1 MSSQAQNIAK
11 NTTWLTASYIG
22 QKLFAFVYF
31 TIIARILGASSI
43 GQYVFAISFTT
54 ILSVFIDFGLS
65 LVLIRESSKYREKA
79 NIFLNNALTIK
90 IFLSAITYLAAIII
104 INLLNKPALTLNMVY
119 LAGVIMILD
128 SFTLSFWAIFRAY
141 QNLKYEAISIVI
153 NQILIVIVGLISVF
167 LKLPLYFLV
176 IALFS
181 GAAFSFFYSL
191 ILTKI
196 KLNFKFKFQYDLDIV
211 KLLLKMAI
219 PFALAAIF
227 TRIYTFI
234 DQVLLSILIGDQSV
248 GWYSVAYKITYALQ
262 FVPAAFA
269 AAIYPAMSHSF
280 LYDKAKLEQIFE
292 KSMFFL
298 IIISLPIA
306 FGLTALADKII
317 IGFYGNGYQPSI
329 LTLQIFIFAVISIF
343 LSYPVGS
350 LLNACNKQTINTI
363 NMGITMVLNIIL
375 HIILIPKFH
384 HIGAAIATLI
394 SLSLLF
400 ILNLIWVPKIISYD
414 FKFLISKAC
423 KAIFASIVMYVFI
436 IYTKQTINFL
446 LLIVLGALI
455 YTVILYLI
463 KGFTREDIS
472 YLWQAVFKKPAILP
486 PEETLEENV

>member
-1 MSSQAQNIAK
+1 MSHQAQNIAK
-11 NTTWLTASYIG
+11 NTTWLTISYIG
-22 QKLFAFVYF
+22 QKLFAFIYF
-31 TIIARILGASSI
+31 TIIARILGASNI

-65 LVLIRESSKYREKA
+65 QVLIRESAKYLEKA
-79 NIFLNNALTIK
+79 NIYLNNILTIK

-104 INLLNKPALTLNMVY
+104 INILNKPALTLNMVY
-119 LAGVIMILD
+119 LAGVIMIFD

-141 QNLKYEAISIVI
+141 QNLKFESISIII
-153 NQILIVIVGLISVF
+153 NQILIVSVGLISVL
-167 LKLPLYFLV
+167 LKFPLYFLV

-181 GAAFSFFYSL
+181 GCIFSFFYSL
-191 ILTKI
+191 ILLKT
-196 KLNFKFKFQYDLDIV
+196 KLNFKFQFQWNKEIV
-211 KLLLKMAI
+211 KLLLKIAF

-234 DQVLLSILIGDQSV
+234 DQVLLSVLIGDQSV

-269 AAIYPAMSHSF
+269 AAIYPAMSNYF
-280 LYDKAKLEQIFE
+280 LYDNSKLKQIFE

-317 IGFYGNGYQPSI
+317 IGFYGTGYQPSI
-329 LTLQIFIFAVISIF
+329 LTLRIFIFAVISLF

-363 NMGITMVLNIIL
+363 NMGVTMVLNIIL
-375 HIILIPKFH
+375 HIILIPKFQ

-400 ILNLIWVPKIISYD
+400 ILNLIWVPKIIKYD
-414 FKFLISKAC
+414 FKFLLVKAG
-423 KAIFASIVMYVFI
+423 KAIFASLIMFLFI
-436 IYTKQTINFL
+436 LYAKQSINYL
-446 LLIVLGALI
+446 VLVVLGALI
-455 YTVILYLI
+455 YTGILYLI
-463 KGFTREDIS
+463 KGFTKEDIK

-486 PEETLEENV
+486 SEET